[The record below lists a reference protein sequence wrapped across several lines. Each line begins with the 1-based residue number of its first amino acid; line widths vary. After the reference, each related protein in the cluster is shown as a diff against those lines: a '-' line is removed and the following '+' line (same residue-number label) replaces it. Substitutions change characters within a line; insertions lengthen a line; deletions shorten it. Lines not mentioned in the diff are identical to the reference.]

1 MHLEHFDDNNNNS
14 HCTSASFTSTALQVF
29 ASTLFDASRGPY
41 NQWRK
46 TEIFGTNTVAPRY
59 HHGHAH

>member
-1 MHLEHFDDNNNNS
+1 MHLEHFDDNNNNNS
-14 HCTSASFTSTALQVF
+14 HCTPASFTSTALQVF
-29 ASTLFDASRGPY
+29 AILNSSRFLWPG
-41 NQWRK
+41 Q